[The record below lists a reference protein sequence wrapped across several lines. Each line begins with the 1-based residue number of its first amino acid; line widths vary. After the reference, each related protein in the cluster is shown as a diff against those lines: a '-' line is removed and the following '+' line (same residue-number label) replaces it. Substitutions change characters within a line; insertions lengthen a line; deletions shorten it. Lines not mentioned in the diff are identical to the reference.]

1 MVRKHKTE
9 RFLPQP
15 LTKEEWIRHHLETA
29 DAVVYSVE
37 EFLKAAGNLP
47 KESEIFFFDGVI
59 PYPNSRKMLD
69 ETDARIKQL
78 LGEYANRKM
87 EYILGLRKKIPAM

>member
-47 KESEIFFFDGVI
+47 KESEIFFF
-59 PYPNSRKMLD
+59 
-69 ETDARIKQL
+69 RISLSFLYICLFHGPKKDRDIFS
-78 LGEYANRKM
+78 LGKNEIASIKVQP
-87 EYILGLRKKIPAM
+87 ILYVT